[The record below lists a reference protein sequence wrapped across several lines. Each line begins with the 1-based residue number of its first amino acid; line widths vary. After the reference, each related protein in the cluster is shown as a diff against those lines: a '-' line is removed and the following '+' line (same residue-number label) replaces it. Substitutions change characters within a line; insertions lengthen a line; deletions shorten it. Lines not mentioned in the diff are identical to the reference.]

1 LTRFLEFI
9 NHHSLILALVCLV
22 LVLVFMFYKTKSNLF
37 LLIIPIVSVA
47 GYVLISLLGPEN
59 VSDEIKMAG
68 LIPVGQP
75 TIVEFMSPSCL
86 ACLASKP
93 TMSALEIMFQDEV
106 EFVSINVLQE
116 DSRDEVRKY
125 KVRSTPTFILL
136 NSQGEETFRTS
147 GIAKTR
153 ILKPE
158 LSKLVLQ

>member
-1 LTRFLEFI
+1 
-9 NHHSLILALVCLV
+9 
-22 LVLVFMFYKTKSNLF
+22 MFYKTKSNLF